1 MTAAPSRRADHDT
14 LARTFDFDHLDL
26 WSTRDTTGKAFVVL
40 REGAARLDGMTN
52 LLYALAGYHG
62 THKHNAAK
70 FMFLAASTR
79 DIARVLGAMAELIHA
94 DGEAEFDSAVKAER
108 AAKRKPRRD
117 VAGAA
122 PC

>member
-1 MTAAPSRRADHDT
+1 
-14 LARTFDFDHLDL
+14 
-26 WSTRDTTGKAFVVL
+26 
-40 REGAARLDGMTN
+40 
-52 LLYALAGYHG
+52 
-62 THKHNAAK
+62 
-70 FMFLAASTR
+70 MFLAASTR